1 MIKHIV
7 MWSLKDEAMGR
18 KAADNA
24 AEMKKRL
31 EGLQGKVPGLLHIEV
46 GTEVFAA
53 TNGCQV
59 ILYSEFPDRE
69 ALDGYQKHP
78 AHLACVEFVVQVVAG
93 RNVVDYEI

>member
-7 MWSLKDEAMGR
+7 MWTLKEEALGK

-24 AEMKKRL
+24 VEMKKRL
-31 EGLQGKVPGLLHIEV
+31 EGLEGKVPDLLHIEV
-46 GTEVFAA
+46 STNVFAA

-59 ILYSEFPDRE
+59 LLYSEFPSRE
-69 ALDGYQKHP
+69 ALDVYQKHP
-78 AHLACVEFVVQVVAG
+78 AHLECVQFVVQVVAS